1 METSSQCALSAER
14 QDCQHLQITGSLLW
28 PCLIHLNPS
37 SALRAKGGSH
47 RDARWRRARAASAS
61 GSDAGAEEGSDSAS
75 GGSGSDNEGS
85 AGKDRCC
92 DGACVY

>member
-1 METSSQCALSAER
+1 MCSA
-14 QDCQHLQITGSLLW
+14 HTPHSLD
-28 PCLIHLNPS
+28 PS

-61 GSDAGAEEGSDSAS
+61 ASGSDAGSEEGSDDES

-85 AGKDRCC
+85 AGRDRCC
-92 DGACVY
+92 DGARVYLDLI